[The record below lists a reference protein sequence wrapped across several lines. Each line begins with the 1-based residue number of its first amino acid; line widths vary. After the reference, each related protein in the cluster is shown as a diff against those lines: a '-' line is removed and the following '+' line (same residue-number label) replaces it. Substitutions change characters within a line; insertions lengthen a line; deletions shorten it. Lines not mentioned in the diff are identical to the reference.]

1 MKLDKVRIFAIKT
14 QDGVEVYK
22 TNCPNLVLRR
32 ILEVSKN
39 VVKSCL
45 SENEEDFKDCN
56 VEDILKDNIF
66 DEIEN
71 SGYEIDQINLVGYVD
86 GELK

>member
-32 ILEVSKN
+32 IEVSKS